1 MTEVVFVALGVE
13 SDSAAMVA
21 RQVDLLSLSVLSHTL
36 IQTHAP
42 HTRSHHTSTMNTT
55 SDDN

>member
-1 MTEVVFVALGVE
+1 VTEVFGVALGVE
-13 SDSAAMVA
+13 SDTAAMVA
-21 RQVDLLSLSVLSHTL
+21 RQVGLLSLSVLSHTL

-42 HTRSHHTSTMNTT
+42 HTRSHHTSTITTT